1 MRGMHART
9 MSSHWTVTAA
19 YPSLRSAARAIGVN
33 ASTLSRRADLT
44 AAQLGQE
51 RKVPVSDVIRIAAEY
66 QRRDLSQIAGELVLA
81 AAKYGEEVQRAV
93 GDEVDRAL
101 ERYAP
106 ARAADPEAEAFVAEA
121 RRRLPADLAA
131 QVAAAVNDRESAP
144 AIPGSAVGWSP
155 SED

>member
-1 MRGMHART
+1 MHART
-9 MSSHWTVTAA
+9 VSSDWTVAAA

-44 AAQLGQE
+44 AAQVGQE
-51 RKVPVSDVIRIAAEY
+51 RKVTVSDVIRIAAEY

-81 AAKYGEEVQRAV
+81 AAKYGVEVQRAV

-131 QVAAAVNDRESAP
+131 QVAAAVSERESETAL
-144 AIPGSAVGWSP
+144 PGSAVGWSP
-155 SED
+155 GEG